1 MTTALITDNDVQL
14 RIPGDLFR
22 AVNPRTFSNP
32 PISHQIVEAEFG
44 TVSVVTAKVEGIPET
59 FDLLFTVEHDAED
72 VERIVIAFN
81 NDPIAGWSELLREF
95 FADQRRIN
103 QDKRDILDQD
113 DEHLLTLEAGFL
125 R

>member
-22 AVNPRTFSNP
+22 AVNPRTFSHP
-32 PISHQIVEAEFG
+32 PVTHQITETEYG

-59 FDLLFTVEHDAED
+59 FDLLFTLEHDAED
-72 VERIVIAFN
+72 IERVVIAFN
-81 NDPIAGWSELLREF
+81 NDPVTAWAELLQRF
-95 FADQRRIN
+95 FSEQRRAN
-103 QDKRDILDQD
+103 AEKRALLDA
-113 DEHLLTLEAGFL
+113 DEAFLLDLEAGFL